1 MKLLTRNGQ
10 VAHVLLYGGR
20 GGGKH
25 QKGSDIEL
33 GHLCHGE
40 VSGRSSSDG
49 LLAGKEFEATW
60 CHQKIRH
67 DYKAYSLCCFFLE
80 VVAKL
85 APQVSIHDWEQ
96 DQDQDS
102 EYVNNDEMVGFF
114 RVLSNAL
121 IYLDQSLIH
130 QSHEGPIDLTGQLAL
145 FISKLMLE
153 LGIFPLLEKCVLSG
167 VPLAS
172 QLSLG
177 LLAEKGGFADAGLIG
192 DGRHLSSHTSLWKF
206 LIQVRQTRY
215 PDFTFS
221 EDMKFVP
228 VKELVDYFLFHIHL
242 HPFDFKTL
250 SLVI

>member
-1 MKLLTRNGQ
+1 MKLLLRDGQ

-33 GHLCHGE
+33 GHLCHGV

-67 DYKAYSLCCFFLE
+67 DYKAYALCCFFLE
-80 VVAKL
+80 TINKL
-85 APQVSIHDWEQ
+85 APQASIHDWEEV
-96 DQDQDS
+96 DENES
-102 EYVNNDEMVGFF
+102 VHNDEMVGFF

-121 IYLDQSLIH
+121 IYLDRSLNT
-130 QSHEGPIDLTGQLAL
+130 QANLPGQLAL
-145 FISKLMLE
+145 FVSKLMLE
-153 LGIFPLLEKCVLSG
+153 LGIFPILEKCVLSG
-167 VPLAS
+167 VPLSS
-172 QLSLG
+172 QLRLG
-177 LLAEKGGFADAGLIG
+177 LLAEKGGFADAGLIA
-192 DGRHLSSHTSLWKF
+192 DGRHGASQTPLWKF
-206 LIQVRQTRY
+206 LLQVRETRY

-221 EDMKFVP
+221 EDIS
-228 VKELVDYFLFHIHL
+228 VKELVDYFLFHVHL